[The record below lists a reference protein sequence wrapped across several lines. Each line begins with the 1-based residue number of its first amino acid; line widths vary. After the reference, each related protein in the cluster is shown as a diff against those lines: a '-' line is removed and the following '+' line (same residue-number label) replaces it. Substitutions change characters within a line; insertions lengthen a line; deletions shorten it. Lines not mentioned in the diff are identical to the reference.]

1 MFKTTVTP
9 QDTQLQISIPKSY
22 VGKEVEVHVKAKTAK
37 GKKRAQ
43 SAVAKLKGTLHL
55 SIDQVKDLNKHLTS
69 IRGEWERN
77 I

>member
-22 VGKEVEVHVKAKTAK
+22 VGKEVEVHIKTKPAK
-37 GKKRAQ
+37 GKKTAQ
-43 SAVAKLKGTLHL
+43 SVVAKLRGTLHL
-55 SIDQVKDLNKHLTS
+55 SIVQTKDLKAHLTN
-69 IRGEWERN
+69 IRNEWERN